1 MAQSPRFEA
10 VQGFAQNE
18 GGAAFGNPNF
28 TRQGIKAG
36 ATQATPSAPAKAPA
50 APKPNTS
57 TAFTG
62 LFDALNDHQ
71 QKLQKDGTY
80 EIADEYYIRF
90 EPDIIA
96 QATLKK
102 AGPTNQAAVAAPKP
116 TTAKDAKDPATNK
129 MDTNTRTVS
138 VTAGMQIVQFID
150 QVIKSSSY
158 ITDQAN
164 FVVTE
169 GQNGEGSKTLPNPNN
184 KGGQVAWYK
193 VSINAEQKGFDK
205 KRNDFAYKMTF
216 IISSYGLNSVPSEY
230 FPRTAFRGVH
240 KDYQYWFTGQNSAV
254 INYEQELNLLYSKTI
269 SGEDLVGPTETRFDR
284 LERFTWMTRSE
295 QSDQGAKGAA
305 NEPAANLADGL
316 YNYGDFASCK
326 LKIVGDPAW
335 ISQGEI
341 SGGLT
346 ADTFSFA
353 PFLNDGTINVDAGQA
368 TFSLTFQQPSD
379 YDFDTGLIDN
389 KGTRNQKLEPV
400 NPVYVA
406 RFCTSTFSKGRFE
419 QDLEGTLIPG
429 IEREQRQ
436 DNARAP
442 NPAVKTTPAALPAAR
457 PGFANTGGGAA
468 VGNPR
473 FTASGVRAGAT
484 QQVQERATQT
494 QDVAGNP
501 SAGPTAGVQQQPV
514 GNQAPAKDPTSSGDI
529 QPGKSSAT
537 PNLVPAPPKANAAS
551 TADPETLRQLQQA
564 ESTLASYTTNA
575 DGTPRILNPGSAMA
589 RRAAN
594 QEQVVA
600 ELKTK
605 LTEGQQPV
613 NSSPQVMRKDQ

>member
-28 TRQGIKAG
+28 TRQGIKSG

-62 LFDALNDHQ
+62 LFDALNANQ

-80 EIADEYYIRF
+80 ELADEYYIEF
-90 EPDIIA
+90 APDTIS

-102 AGPTNQAAVAAPKP
+102 AGPTNQAATAAPPP
-116 TTAKDAKDPATNK
+116 TTAKSAKDPATNK
-129 MDTNTRTVS
+129 MSTDTRTVS
-138 VTAGMQIVQFID
+138 VSAGMQIIQFID

-158 ITDQAN
+158 ISDQAN

-184 KGGQVAWYK
+184 VGGQVAWYK
-193 VSINAEQKGFDK
+193 VSVRSEQKGFDK

-216 IISSYGLNSVPSEY
+216 VISSYGLNSVPSEY

-240 KDYQYWFTGQNSAV
+240 KNYQYWFTGQNSAV
-254 INYEQELNLLYSKTI
+254 INYEQNLDALYTKVM
-269 SGEDLVGPTETRFDR
+269 SGEDLIGPNETRFDR
-284 LERFTWMTRSE
+284 LERFTWVTRSE
-295 QSDQGAKGAA
+295 QSDQGAKGKA
-305 NEPAANLADGL
+305 NEPAASLADGL
-316 YNYGDFASCK
+316 YNYADFAECK

-335 ISQGEI
+335 IPQGEV

-346 ADTFSFA
+346 AETFSFA
-353 PFLNDGTINVDAGQA
+353 PFLNDGTINVDASQA

-379 YDFDTGLIDN
+379 YDFDTGMISN
-389 KGTRNQKLEPV
+389 RNTQNTMIEPV
-400 NPVYVA
+400 NPVYYAKRCV
-406 RFCTSTFSKGRFE
+406 STFSKGRFE
-419 QDLEGTLIPG
+419 QDLEGILIPG
-429 IEREQRQ
+429 IDRETPKDQIRQ
-436 DNARAP
+436 P
-442 NPAVKTTPAALPAAR
+442 NPAVNTLPAAAPTSR

-473 FTASGVRAGAT
+473 LTAQGVRAGAT
-484 QQVQERATQT
+484 QQITDRAVQT
-494 QDVAGNP
+494 QDALGNP
-501 SAGPTAGVQQQPV
+501 STGAQQEPV
-514 GNQAPAKDPTSSGDI
+514 GNQAPPKQPTSSGGI
-529 QPGKSSAT
+529 GPGAGSGA
-537 PNLVPAPPKANAAS
+537 PNQAPAPPNADSARN
-551 TADPETLRQLQQA
+551 ADPVVLRQLNEA
-564 ESTLASYTTNA
+564 ENTLATYTTNA
-575 DGTPRILNPGSAMA
+575 DGTPRMLNPGSLMA

-594 QEQVVA
+594 QQLVVA
-600 ELKTK
+600 ELRSK
-605 LTEGQQPV
+605 LTATQTPV
-613 NSSPQVMRKDQ
+613 NTNPQVMRKDQ